1 MTIDKKSNISVSIIV
16 PVYNVEQYLERCLNS
31 LINQTLQNI
40 EIICIN
46 DGSMDNSLSILKQYA
61 EKDKRIKII
70 DQENQGVSVARNN
83 GIEASQ
89 GEYIGFVDSDD
100 YVDLDFFENLYN
112 KAKKEDAD
120 IVEAK
125 YYKIKKLKN
134 NSQKLINRSG
144 IYTYYN
150 FCFNIYRRQFIKDN
164 NIQFPIGIKIAED
177 TTFEL
182 EVLLKSNKTV
192 ILDKNKKSCYYY
204 ILRKNS
210 ATTNIINNIEDKF
223 TGFLESVK
231 MRINLLN
238 VYGHKMNN
246 EILDKYF
253 NDLVNSIFYYSI
265 LYKIYDNNILLNSLY
280 ETIQYIKDNFNYNLL
295 TNKFMY
301 IELFKINNVSDL
313 RQFGVTTNNY
323 VSIFSKIKL
332 LTIVKNR
339 LKTSVRLFNCIE
351 IFGIR
356 IKANK
361 KYIKLFSIPV
371 ISIIDV
377 IK

>member
-46 DGSMDNSLSILKQYA
+46 DGSMDNSLSMLKQYA

-70 DQENQGVSVARNN
+70 NQENKGVSVARNN

-112 KAKKEDAD
+112 KAKNENAD
-120 IVEAK
+120 ICQSL
-125 YYKIKKLKN
+125 YFGHKKLN
-134 NSQKLINRSG
+134 GKLNISKRHG
-144 IYTYYN
+144 VVLYYEVYV
-150 FCFNIYRRQFIKDN
+150 NIYRRQFIKDN

-177 TTFEL
+177 ITFTL
-182 EVLLKSNKTV
+182 ESLLKSNKTV